1 MAAQDIHRQRRERLM
16 GMLGDGAA
24 LLLVAPPEVY
34 RNADVHHTYRI
45 SSDFYYLTGFTEPE
59 SAMLYRPGADR
70 PYILFVR
77 PRDPDKE
84 RWEGRRVGVEGAV
97 ERLGADAAYEIE
109 ELEDRLPEL
118 IATTTDLLYPLG
130 ENPEADRILGRAV
143 ATLRG
148 RPRRGRRPPQ
158 RIADPHYSLHELRLR
173 KDADELATLR
183 KAAAITEEAH
193 RAAMALAAPGV
204 NEGELEAIVNYIFRR
219 RGGAGPGYG
228 TIVGAGA
235 NATILHYV
243 ENDQPLADGDLVLID
258 AGCELAFYTADITRT
273 FPASG
278 TFSAPQRRVY
288 EVVLKALEEAVALSR
303 SGNTLDTLHAR
314 CVEILT
320 EGMVEL
326 GLLEGPASA
335 RIEDETY
342 KRYYPHQTSHWLGM
356 DVHDVG
362 SYTTAGEPR
371 PLEPG
376 MVLTIEPG
384 LYIPA
389 DDEQAPAELRGIGV
403 RIEDNILITD
413 GDPENLTQATPK
425 TIDAIEAACAERRG
439 GDDPA
444 RRR

>member
-1 MAAQDIHRQRRERLM
+1 MAAQDLHRQRRERLM

-24 LLLVAPPEVY
+24 LLLVAPPEAT
-34 RNADVHHTYRI
+34 RNADVHHPYRI
-45 SSDFYYLTGFTEPE
+45 SSDLHFLTGLAEPE
-59 SAMLYRPGADR
+59 SAMLFRPGAEK
-70 PYILFVR
+70 PYSLFVR

-84 RWEGRRVGVEGAV
+84 RWEGRRLGLEGAV
-97 ERLGADAAYEIE
+97 DQLGADAAYEID

-118 IATTTDLLYPLG
+118 IASTTDLVYPLG
-130 ENPEADRILGRAV
+130 ENLEADRIVGRAV
-143 ATLRG
+143 AALRA
-148 RPRRGRRPPQ
+148 RPRKGKRPPQ
-158 RIADPHYSLHELRLR
+158 RITDPHYCLHELRLR
-173 KDADELATLR
+173 KDADELAALR

-204 NEGELEAIVNYIFRR
+204 NEGELEAIVDYTFRR
-219 RGGAGPGYG
+219 RGGSGPGYP
-228 TIVGAGA
+228 TIVGASD

-243 ENDQPLADGDLVLID
+243 DNNQPLAAGDLVLID
-258 AGCELAFYTADITRT
+258 AGCEYAFYTADVTRT

-278 TFSAPQRRVY
+278 RFSAPQRRVY
-288 EVVLKALEEAVALSR
+288 EIVLDAQRAAIELAR
-303 SGNTLDTLHAR
+303 SGNTLETLHAR

-362 SYTTAGEPR
+362 SYTTGGEPR

-376 MVLTIEPG
+376 MVITIEPG
-384 LYIPA
+384 LYIPG
-389 DDEQAPAELRGIGV
+389 DDEGAPAELRGIGV
-403 RIEDNILITD
+403 RIEDDILITG
-413 GDPENLTQATPK
+413 GDPDNLTKDAPK
-425 TIDAIEAACAERRG
+425 SIDEVEAACAARG
-439 GDDPA
+439 
-444 RRR
+444 